1 MYSLIR
7 SIVYAMDWLVQIIN
21 LLILVRVILSWI
33 NISPYSGLGRFIYSV
48 TEPIMAP
55 IRNLIYGRFGYS
67 GMIDFTPF
75 VAVLLVNALYNYILR
90 NLIVRLLLLLV

>member
-1 MYSLIR
+1 MINLAR
-7 SIVYAMDWLVQIIN
+7 NMVYALDWLVQIVN
-21 LLILVRVILSWI
+21 FLILVRVILSWI
-33 NISPYSGLGRFIYSV
+33 NIDPYSGIGKFIYSV

-75 VAVLLVNALYNYILR
+75 VAVLLVNGLYSYIIR
-90 NLIVRLLLLLV
+90 GLIIRILLLFV